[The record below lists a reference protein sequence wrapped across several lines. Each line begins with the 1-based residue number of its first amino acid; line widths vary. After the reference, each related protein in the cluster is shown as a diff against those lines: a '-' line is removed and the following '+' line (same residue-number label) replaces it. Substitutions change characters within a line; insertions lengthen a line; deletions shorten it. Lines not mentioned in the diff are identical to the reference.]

1 MFAGG
6 GMCLGFASVQELQVH
21 GAWSSPF
28 SAAEWKNNCTRCQG
42 TEAAGVGAT
51 AARILAPHHAR
62 QQLLQS
68 VVRPAVVR
76 KAQLDEE
83 EKAAASR
90 DHGAGKKMI
99 VEKLWENLLANPSQ
113 WWDHRLE
120 KVKIKGFLSKDFSMI
135 YGKVSHLLF

>member
-1 MFAGG
+1 M
-6 GMCLGFASVQELQVH
+6 H

-28 SAAEWKNNCTRCQG
+28 SAAEWKKNSTRCQG
-42 TEAAGVGAT
+42 TEAAGVVAT

-68 VVRPAVVR
+68 VARPTVVR

-90 DHGAGKKMI
+90 DHGAG
-99 VEKLWENLLANPSQ
+99 NSSP
-113 WWDHRLE
+113 
-120 KVKIKGFLSKDFSMI
+120 FSWR
-135 YGKVSHLLF
+135 S

>member
-1 MFAGG
+1 MFFGG

-28 SAAEWKNNCTRCQG
+28 SAAEWKKNSARWQG
-42 TEAAGVGAT
+42 TEAAGVVAT

-68 VVRPAVVR
+68 VARPAVVL

-90 DHGAGKKMI
+90 DHGAGNSSPFS
-99 VEKLWENLLANPSQ
+99 WPS
-113 WWDHRLE
+113 
-120 KVKIKGFLSKDFSMI
+120 
-135 YGKVSHLLF
+135 